1 MSDNQNDNQNIEK
14 KNIETVGIAKEMKDC
29 YIDYAMSVIIGRA
42 LPDVRDGLKP
52 VHRRILYAMNE
63 LGMTPDR
70 PFRKSARIVG
80 EVLGKYHPHGDTAV
94 YDAMV
99 RMAQD
104 FSTRYM
110 TVNGQGN
117 FGSVDGDGAAAMRY
131 TEARLSKI
139 AMEMLRDIN
148 KDTVDFIDN
157 FDGSEVEPV
166 VLPSRFPHLLVNGS
180 SGIAV
185 GMATNIP
192 PHNLGEVIDG
202 TIAYIENPDITPK
215 ELMSYI
221 PGPDFPT
228 GGIVMGNSGV
238 LQAYETG
245 RSHIQVR
252 SKVKVEENKRGKK
265 RIIVTELPYM
275 VNKAKLIE
283 KIAELVREKRI
294 EGISDLR
301 DESSLKTGLRIVIDL
316 KRDANDSVILN
327 KLYKHT
333 QLQETFGVIMLALV
347 QDEKGKSKPKI
358 LNLKEILQ
366 EYVIYQ
372 KEVITRRT
380 RFDLKKA
387 QARAHV
393 LEGLL
398 IALDH
403 IDEVIALIRSSKD
416 GKEAKSGLIERFEL
430 TDVQAQAILD
440 MRLQRLTGLE
450 REKIE
455 QEYEELKKLI
465 TELQEILADE
475 QKLLG
480 IIKEELLEIKEK
492 YSDERRTTFMK
503 SEDDI
508 SMEDLIDEEDIV
520 ITMTHI
526 GYIKRVSAD
535 TYSSQK
541 RGGKGISALSVR
553 ENDFIE
559 HLFTTS
565 THQNLLFFTNKGKVY
580 KLKAYQIPEAGRNA
594 RGTAIV
600 NLLNLDPDEKVTTM
614 MSIDDYDQDKYLL
627 MATRDG
633 LVKRT
638 HLSEYRSQ
646 RTNGLIAINLRE
658 GDELIRVRMV
668 SDKDEAIIGTHNG
681 YAIRF
686 GVDQVRPMQRTAQGV
701 KGIDLRDGDY
711 VIGMDILEEGGADQS
726 ILCVTE
732 FGHGKMTDVSEYR
745 PQNRGGKGV
754 QTYKITNRTGKLV
767 GFCATDDSKEIM
779 LINNS
784 GTVIKIRTA
793 DISKTSRSTQ
803 GVKLMRLED
812 DEFIATMSKVYQDE
826 EAAED
831 AIEDAVEVAEDS
843 GLLPPGE
850 DDQAKLDLGVLRQ
863 AEELEA
869 EK

>member
-1 MSDNQNDNQNIEK
+1 MSDNQNNLEHT
-14 KNIETVGIAKEMKDC
+14 IETVNIAQEMKDS

-104 FSTRYM
+104 FSTRYL

-131 TEARLSKI
+131 TEAKLSRI

-202 TIAYIENPDITPK
+202 TIAYIDNPDITPK

-228 GGIVMGNSGV
+228 GGIVMGNAGV
-238 LQAYETG
+238 LEAYETG
-245 RSHIQVR
+245 RSRIQVR
-252 SKVKVEENKRGKK
+252 SRVKVEENKRGKK

-301 DESSLKTGLRIVIDL
+301 DESSLKTGMRIVIDL
-316 KRDANDSVILN
+316 KRDANDTVILN

-347 QDEKGKSKPKI
+347 QDENGKSKPKV

-366 EYVIYQ
+366 EYVTYQ

-380 RFDLKKA
+380 KFDLKKA

-393 LEGLL
+393 LEGLI

-403 IDEVIALIRSSKD
+403 IDEVIALIRAAKD
-416 GKEAKSGLIERFEL
+416 GKEAKGQLIERFEL

-455 QEYEELKKLI
+455 QEYEELLKLI
-465 TELQEILADE
+465 QELKEILADE

-492 YSDERRTTFMK
+492 YGDERRTSFMK

-508 SMEDLIDEEDIV
+508 SMEDLIDEEEIV

-580 KLKAYQIPEAGRNA
+580 QLKAYQIPEAGRNA

-614 MSIDDYDQDKYLL
+614 MSIDDFDQDKYLL
-627 MATRDG
+627 MATKDG

-668 SDKDEAIIGTHNG
+668 SDKDEAIIGTRNG

-711 VIGMDILEEGGADQS
+711 VIGMDILEEGSPEQN
-726 ILCVTE
+726 ILSVTE
-732 FGHGKMTDVSEYR
+732 LGHGKLTAVEEYR

-754 QTYKITNRTGKLV
+754 LTYKITERTGKLV
-767 GFCATDDSKEIM
+767 GFCATDESQEIM

-793 DISKTSRSTQ
+793 DISKTSRTTQ
-803 GVKLMRLED
+803 GVKLMRLDD
-812 DEFIATMSKVYQDE
+812 DEIIATMSKVYQDE
-826 EAAED
+826 DE
-831 AIEDAVEVAEDS
+831 AIEDAVEVAEDAN
-843 GLLPPGE
+843 LLPPGE
-850 DDQAKLDLGVLRQ
+850 DDQGRLDLDVLKQ
-863 AEELEA
+863 AEKLEA
-869 EK
+869 EN